1 MHRAAMTQ
9 VRILNQLIAGR
20 GQGFGKEYRPLLQV
34 TRQDHASLGQ
44 SHIIPNQFLG
54 RQHHLL
60 STLER
65 QVCVLNLAQP
75 EVSDLRE
82 QFPTWPHSHPSPLF
96 SLYEY
101 MGLDWTSPNSA
112 ESDGTI
118 QIAKHLGLRH
128 ANFVGLRIPYIYTT
142 DQLLTIQIPGR
153 EPMLVAVCIKYWSDL
168 SKRKTRRRAFE
179 KLRLE
184 RQYWRSLGIPWL
196 LVTDRSINAQVY
208 QNLEWALSG
217 VVQRFRPED
226 LTLLKRFVLAF
237 GAAEWGGRGIDQM
250 ETIARVLG
258 IGTDTTIRLLKLAI
272 WRALIPVDL
281 TREVSLQL
289 PLPRLIKRREPIDPW
304 SPLKILGIQP

>member
-75 EVSDLRE
+75 EVVDLRE

-101 MGLDWTSPNSA
+101 MKLDWTSPNSA
-112 ESDGTI
+112 ESDGTM
-118 QIAKHLGLRH
+118 QIAKRLGLRH

-142 DQLLTIQIPGR
+142 DQLLTLQVPGGA
-153 EPMLVAVCIKYWSDL
+153 PMLVAVCVKYWADL
-168 SKRKTRRRAFE
+168 SKKKTRRRAFE

-184 RQYWRSLGIPWL
+184 REYWLALGIPWL
-196 LVTDRSINAQVY
+196 LVTDRSIDPQVY

-226 LTLLKRFVLAF
+226 INLLKRFVLAF
-237 GAAEWGGRGIDQM
+237 GAAEWGGRCIDQM

-289 PLPRLIKRREPIDPW
+289 PLPRLIKRREPINHW
-304 SPLKILGIQP
+304 SPLKKLGTQP